1 MKINPINFGAITEPQ
16 TATNT
21 TNTNN
26 TKVTEETGSKPIPN
40 DYDDTRIADK
50 KPEQN
55 NKVSTPIEKPK
66 GTVEDLMQAQA
77 STTQMAKTYGFS
89 NVEQAAKA
97 TSVPSN
103 GTSGVSAPSSSMSFN
118 A

>member
-1 MKINPINFGAITEPQ
+1 MNINPIHFGAITEPQ
-16 TATNT
+16 TT
-21 TNTNN
+21 TN

-40 DYDDTRIADK
+40 DYDDTRLADK
-50 KPEQN
+50 KPQVE
-55 NKVSTPIEKPK
+55 NKVSTPIEKTN

-77 STTQMAKTYGFS
+77 STNQMAKTYGFNS
-89 NVEQAAKA
+89 VEQAAKA

-103 GTSGVSAPSSSMSFN
+103 GAVSAPSGLSFK